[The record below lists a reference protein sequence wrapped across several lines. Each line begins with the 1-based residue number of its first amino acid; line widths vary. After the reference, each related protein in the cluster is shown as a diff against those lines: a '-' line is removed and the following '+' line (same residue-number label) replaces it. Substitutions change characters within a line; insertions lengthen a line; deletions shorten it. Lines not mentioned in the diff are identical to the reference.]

1 MSVSHHH
8 DHRAHSVLVV
18 EDEALV
24 RSCVAF
30 QFESEGFAV
39 IEAADA
45 EEALRAFEDHPE
57 VEAVFTDCNMP
68 GRFDGLSLLQQIF
81 ERRPDVRLILT
92 SGRGEPDP
100 GDMPDGAIFLAKP
113 YDIRSLAA
121 LVLAH

>member
-1 MSVSHHH
+1 MSVPHHH
-8 DHRAHSVLVV
+8 QQQHSVLVV

-24 RSCVAF
+24 RGCAAYE
-30 QFESEGFAV
+30 FESAGFAV

-57 VEAVFTDCNMP
+57 VDAVFTDRNMP

-92 SGRGEPDP
+92 SGRGEPNP
-100 GDMPDGAIFLAKP
+100 GEMPSGAIFVAKP
-113 YDIRSLAA
+113 YDIRTLTL
-121 LVLAH
+121 LVEPG